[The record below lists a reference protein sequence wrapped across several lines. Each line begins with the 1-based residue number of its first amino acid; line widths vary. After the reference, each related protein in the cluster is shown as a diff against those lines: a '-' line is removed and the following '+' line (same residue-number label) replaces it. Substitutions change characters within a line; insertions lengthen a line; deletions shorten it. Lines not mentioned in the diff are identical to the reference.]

1 MNDNRVPQPKIT
13 PFLVADVL
21 MLLVAGAIVY
31 FSQWPL
37 NFWQAALAAFAV
49 FSGCAFL
56 IIPFILEYKAAVKLE
71 ESEKFISTVE
81 KIQKLE
87 EVSKQITSATN
98 YWQAAQAEAV
108 KIVEAAGKIQQEVA
122 RQTREFSEFM
132 ARATDI
138 EKASLRIEVQ
148 KLEQLHNDNVQV
160 IMKLLDQVYALYR
173 AALASGNQ
181 RIIEQI
187 SLFQMNCRQIAEKIG
202 LIAFD
207 GKSGE
212 KFDSERHI
220 NVDRSA
226 TTPKGAVI
234 SGPIAPGYTYQTKMI
249 RQALVAV
256 HSDNSAGTKTQT
268 GSATFTPPQTNE
280 ADNSKTA

>member
-1 MNDNRVPQPKIT
+1 MNVNKVPQPKIV
-13 PFLVADVL
+13 PFIVADAL

-37 NFWQAALAAFAV
+37 NLWQAALTAFAV

-56 IIPFILEYKAAVKLE
+56 IIPFILEYKAAVKLQE
-71 ESEKFISTVE
+71 GDKFVSTVE

-87 EVSKQITSATN
+87 EVAKQITSATN

-108 KIVEAAGKIQQEVA
+108 KIIEAAEKIQQEVA

-132 ARATDI
+132 ARATDV

-148 KLEQLHNDNVQV
+148 KLEQMHNDNVQV

-187 SLFQMNCRQIAEKIG
+187 SLFQINCRQIAEKIG

-212 KFDSERHI
+212 KFDSQRHV

-226 TTPKGAVI
+226 ATPKDAIVSGA
-234 SGPIAPGYTYQTKMI
+234 IAPGYTYQTKML
-249 RQALVAV
+249 RQALVSV
-256 HSDNSAGTKTQT
+256 QQT
-268 GSATFTPPQTNE
+268 SPSSTPMEEKPAE
-280 ADNSKTA
+280 TANPAR